1 MRAPR
6 WSVEYDEGLRNF
18 IEFAF
23 ATSAQ
28 QNRVLCPCRDCGN
41 NYWLEAKDLRDHLIF
56 TGFMDGYSSW
66 IHHGEGMSSVPSPAL
81 RSQSEDD
88 DAEIDPMEQM
98 LMEGFG
104 MYDAGALGEEEGFED
119 EDDDDIDAEAYYK
132 LVRDGSQE
140 LYPGC
145 KANYLAAILKEQ

>member
-1 MRAPR
+1 
-6 WSVEYDEGLRNF
+6 
-18 IEFAF
+18 
-23 ATSAQ
+23 
-28 QNRVLCPCRDCGN
+28 
-41 NYWLEAKDLRDHLIF
+41 
-56 TGFMDGYSSW
+56 
-66 IHHGEGMSSVPSPAL
+66 L

>member
-1 MRAPR
+1 
-6 WSVEYDEGLRNF
+6 
-18 IEFAF
+18 
-23 ATSAQ
+23 
-28 QNRVLCPCRDCGN
+28 
-41 NYWLEAKDLRDHLIF
+41 
-56 TGFMDGYSSW
+56 MDGYSSL
-66 IHHGEGMSSVPSPAL
+66 IHHGEGMSSVPSPGL

-104 MYDAGALGEEEGFED
+104 MYDARDLGEEEGFE
-119 EDDDDIDAEAYYK
+119 DDIDAEAYYK

-145 KANYLAAILKEQ
+145 KAFSKLQLIRLLTLKNRWG